1 MASLM
6 ESFEQ
11 QYAALTAEIT
21 SKTSRLNN
29 LSGVERKMM
38 ISQLDRQM
46 EEAHELLEQMDLEVK
61 GMPPA
66 SRQKYQIRLKSYVA
80 ELHLLD
86 KEMLFYNQK
95 ARISPRDE
103 NSLRDELFE
112 GDYVK
117 DDQKQRLLDNTE
129 RLESSSRQLE
139 GGYKLAVEAEQ
150 IGSQILTDLSSQ
162 RETIKKSKSRV
173 QETNYDLGRSS
184 RIVNGMIRG
193 IKQQKM
199 VLYAVAAV
207 MLLTI
212 VLAVYFTVRKH
223 T

>member
-11 QYAALTAEIT
+11 QYAALSAEIT

-29 LSGVERKMM
+29 LSGIERKML
-38 ISQLDRQM
+38 ISQVDRQM

-61 GMPPA
+61 GMPPT

-80 ELHLLD
+80 ELSLLD
-86 KEMLFYNQK
+86 KELLNFDK
-95 ARISPRDE
+95 ARTNPRDD

-162 RETIKKSKSRV
+162 RETIKNSKSRL

-184 RIVNGMIRG
+184 RIINGMIRG

-199 VLYAVAAV
+199 VLYGVAAI

-212 VLAVYFTVRKH
+212 VLAIYFTVRKH
-223 T
+223 V

>member
-11 QYAALTAEIT
+11 QYAALSAEIT
-21 SKTSRLNN
+21 AKTSRLNN
-29 LSGVERKMM
+29 LSGIEKKML
-38 ISQLDRQM
+38 ISQVDRQM

-80 ELHLLD
+80 ELSLLD
-86 KEMLFYNQK
+86 KELK
-95 ARISPRDE
+95 ARTNPRDD

-162 RETIKKSKSRV
+162 RETIKKSKSRL
-173 QETNYDLGRSS
+173 QDTNYDLGRSS
-184 RIVNGMIRG
+184 RIINGMIRG

-199 VLYAVAAV
+199 ILYGVATI

-212 VLAVYFTVRKH
+212 VLAIYFTVRKH
-223 T
+223 V

>member
-11 QYAALTAEIT
+11 QYAALSAEIT

-29 LSGVERKMM
+29 LSGIERKML
-38 ISQLDRQM
+38 ISQVDRQM

-61 GMPPA
+61 GMPPT

-80 ELHLLD
+80 ELSLLD
-86 KEMLFYNQK
+86 KELK
-95 ARISPRDE
+95 ARTNPRDD

-162 RETIKKSKSRV
+162 RETIKNSKSRL

-184 RIVNGMIRG
+184 RIINGMIRG

-199 VLYAVAAV
+199 VLYGVAAI

-212 VLAVYFTVRKH
+212 VLAIYFTVRKH
-223 T
+223 V

>member
-86 KEMLFYNQK
+86 KEMK

-212 VLAVYFTVRKH
+212 VLAIYFTVRKH

>member
-1 MASLM
+1 ML
-6 ESFEQ
+6 
-11 QYAALTAEIT
+11 
-21 SKTSRLNN
+21 
-29 LSGVERKMM
+29 
-38 ISQLDRQM
+38 ISQVDRQM

-61 GMPPA
+61 GMPPT

-80 ELHLLD
+80 ELSLLD
-86 KEMLFYNQK
+86 KELK
-95 ARISPRDE
+95 ARTNPRDD

-162 RETIKKSKSRV
+162 RETIKNSKSRL

-184 RIVNGMIRG
+184 RIINGMIRG

-199 VLYAVAAV
+199 VLYGVAAI

-212 VLAVYFTVRKH
+212 VLAIYFTVRKH
-223 T
+223 V

>member
-86 KEMLFYNQK
+86 KEMQK

-212 VLAVYFTVRKH
+212 VLAIYFTVRKH